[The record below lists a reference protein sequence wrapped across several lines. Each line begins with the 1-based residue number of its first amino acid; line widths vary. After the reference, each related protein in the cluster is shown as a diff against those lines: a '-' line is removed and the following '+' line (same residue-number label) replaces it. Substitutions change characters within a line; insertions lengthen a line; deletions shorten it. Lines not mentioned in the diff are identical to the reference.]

1 MCVKSLLLHLDA
13 SEEQQG
19 DKVPTDDAKGGR
31 GKFSQL
37 FFPVLL
43 SFFTDS
49 TDNTSAQ
56 SLHNHLFMPH
66 TLSLHH
72 NHLYPYPN
80 HLPLHTLKPLT
91 LAL

>member
-56 SLHNHLFMPH
+56 SLSQSPVHATH
-66 TLSLHH
+66 TITPSQPPL
-72 NHLYPYPN
+72 PYPN